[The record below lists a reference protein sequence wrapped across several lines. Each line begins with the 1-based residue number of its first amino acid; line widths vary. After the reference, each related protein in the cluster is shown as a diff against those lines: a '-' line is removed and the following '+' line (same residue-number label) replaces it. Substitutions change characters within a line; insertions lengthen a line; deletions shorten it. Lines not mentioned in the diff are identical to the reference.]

1 MPAPRSGDDPTPA
14 SAPSPAPSSGRPL
27 RRRVRGATLRTAGQ
41 GDERAAVVPERP
53 RIVDADAVRDELD
66 AFEAA
71 VERAHRESGAVP
83 VPAPDSPTHHENDP
97 PEGAEQ

>member
-1 MPAPRSGDDPTPA
+1 
-14 SAPSPAPSSGRPL
+14 
-27 RRRVRGATLRTAGQ
+27 ATLRKGAAG
-41 GDERAAVVPERP
+41 DDRAAVVPDRP
-53 RIVDADAVRDELD
+53 RVVDADAVRDELD

-83 VPAPDSPTHHENDP
+83 VPAQNPPAQDQNDP

>member
-1 MPAPRSGDDPTPA
+1 SSLDRLRAEVERRNPAEPEFHQAAREV
-14 SAPSPAPSSGRPL
+14 L
-27 RRRVRGATLRTAGQ
+27 ETLRTAGQ

-83 VPAPDSPTHHENDP
+83 VPAPNSPTQNENDP